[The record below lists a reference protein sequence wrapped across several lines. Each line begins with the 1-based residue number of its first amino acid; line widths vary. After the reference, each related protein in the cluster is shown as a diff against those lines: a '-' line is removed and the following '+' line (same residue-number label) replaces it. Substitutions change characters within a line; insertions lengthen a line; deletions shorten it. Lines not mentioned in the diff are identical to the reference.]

1 MNKAEYLKK
10 LDELQLDKAKY
21 CILSGGA
28 MMMHGLKEKT
38 ADIDIKVRPD
48 YFEELK
54 DRLSFKKSPKFD
66 YLWGLGDDVEVAVQ
80 EYDDKDV
87 EMVDGYPV
95 IKLELELEWKIQ
107 HNRPKDKE
115 SIEILKKYLGYK

>member
-1 MNKAEYLKK
+1 MDKDEYLKK
-10 LDELQLDKAKY
+10 LDRLQLDKARY

-28 MMMHGLKEKT
+28 MVMHGLKERT

-54 DRLSFKKSPKFD
+54 TKFSFKKSPKYD
-66 YLWGLGDDVEVAVQ
+66 YLWELGEGVEVAVQ
-80 EYDDKDV
+80 DYDEKDV

-95 IKLELELEWKIQ
+95 IRLELELEWKLR
-107 HNRPKDKE
+107 HNRPKDRE
-115 SIEILKKYLGYK
+115 SIRILKAYLGK

>member
-1 MNKAEYLKK
+1 MNKTEYLKK
-10 LDELQLDKAKY
+10 LDELRLDKARY

-28 MMMHGLKEKT
+28 MVMHGLKERT

-54 DRLSFKKSPKFD
+54 TKFSFKKSPKYD
-66 YLWGLGDDVEVAVQ
+66 YLWELGEDAEVAVQ
-80 EYDDKDV
+80 DYDEKDV

-95 IKLELELEWKIQ
+95 IRLELELEWKLR
-107 HNRPKDKE
+107 HNRPKDRE
-115 SIEILKKYLGYK
+115 SIRILKAYLGK

>member
-1 MNKAEYLKK
+1 MDKDEYLKK
-10 LDELQLDKAKY
+10 LDRLQLDKARY

-28 MMMHGLKEKT
+28 MVMHGLKERT

-54 DRLSFKKSPKFD
+54 TKFSFKKSPKYD
-66 YLWGLGDDVEVAVQ
+66 YLWELGEDVEVAVQ
-80 EYDDKDV
+80 DYDEKDV

-95 IKLELELEWKIQ
+95 IRLELELEWKLR
-107 HNRPKDKE
+107 HNRPKDRE
-115 SIEILKKYLGYK
+115 SIRILKAYLGK

>member
-1 MNKAEYLKK
+1 MNKGEYLRK
-10 LDELQLDKAKY
+10 LDELRLDKAKY

-28 MMMHGLKEKT
+28 MVMHGLKERT

-54 DRLSFKKSPKFD
+54 TKFSFKKSPKYG
-66 YLWGLGDDVEVAVQ
+66 YLWELGEDVEVAVQ
-80 EYDDKDV
+80 DYDEKDV

-95 IKLELELEWKIQ
+95 IRLELELEWKLR
-107 HNRPKDKE
+107 HNRPKDQE
-115 SIEILKKYLGYK
+115 SIRILKAYLGK

>member
-1 MNKAEYLKK
+1 MDKDEYLKK
-10 LDELQLDKAKY
+10 LDRLQLDKAKY

-28 MMMHGLKEKT
+28 MVMHGLKERT

-54 DRLSFKKSPKFD
+54 TKFSFKKSPKYD
-66 YLWGLGDDVEVAVQ
+66 YLWELGEDVEVAVQ
-80 EYDDKDV
+80 DYDEKDV

-95 IKLELELEWKIQ
+95 IRLELELEWKLR
-107 HNRPKDKE
+107 HNRPKDQE
-115 SIEILKKYLGYK
+115 SIRILKAYLGK

>member
-1 MNKAEYLKK
+1 MNKGEYLRK
-10 LDELQLDKAKY
+10 LDELRLDKAKY

-28 MMMHGLKEKT
+28 MVMHGLKERT

-54 DRLSFKKSPKFD
+54 TKFSFKKSPKYD
-66 YLWGLGDDVEVAVQ
+66 YLWELGEDVEVAVQ
-80 EYDDKDV
+80 DYDEKDV

-95 IKLELELEWKIQ
+95 IRLELELEWKLR
-107 HNRPKDKE
+107 HNRPKDQE
-115 SIEILKKYLGYK
+115 SIRILKAYLGK

>member
-1 MNKAEYLKK
+1 MNKGEYLRK
-10 LDELQLDKAKY
+10 LDELRLDKARY

-28 MMMHGLKEKT
+28 MVMHGLKERT

-54 DRLSFKKSPKFD
+54 TKFSFKKSPKYD
-66 YLWGLGDDVEVAVQ
+66 YLWELGEDVEVAVQ
-80 EYDDKDV
+80 DYDEKDV

-95 IKLELELEWKIQ
+95 IRLELELEWKLR
-107 HNRPKDKE
+107 HNRPKDRE
-115 SIEILKKYLGYK
+115 SIRILKAYLGK

>member
-1 MNKAEYLKK
+1 MNKGEYLRK
-10 LDELQLDKAKY
+10 LDELQLDKARY

-28 MMMHGLKEKT
+28 MVMHGLKERT

-54 DRLSFKKSPKFD
+54 TKFSFKKSPKYD
-66 YLWGLGDDVEVAVQ
+66 YLWELGEDVEVAVQ
-80 EYDDKDV
+80 DYDEKDV

-95 IKLELELEWKIQ
+95 IRLELELEWKLR
-107 HNRPKDKE
+107 HNRPKDRE
-115 SIEILKKYLGYK
+115 SIRILKAYLGK

>member
-1 MNKAEYLKK
+1 MNKSEYLRK
-10 LDELQLDKAKY
+10 LDELRLDKAKY

-28 MMMHGLKEKT
+28 MVMHGLKERT

-54 DRLSFKKSPKFD
+54 TRFSFKKSPKYD
-66 YLWGLGDDVEVAVQ
+66 YLWELGEDVEVAVQ
-80 EYDDKDV
+80 EFSTDEV
-87 EMVDGYPV
+87 EVVDGYPV

-107 HNRPKDKE
+107 HNRPKDQKSIRVLKE
-115 SIEILKKYLGYK
+115 YLNK

>member
-1 MNKAEYLKK
+1 MNKGEYLRK
-10 LDELQLDKAKY
+10 LDELRLDKAKY

-28 MMMHGLKEKT
+28 MVMHGLKEKT

-54 DRLSFKKSPKFD
+54 TRFSFKKSPKYD
-66 YLWGLGDDVEVAVQ
+66 YLWELGEDVEVAVQ
-80 EYDDKDV
+80 DYDEKDV

-95 IKLELELEWKIQ
+95 IRLELELEWKMQ
-107 HNRPKDKE
+107 HNRPKDQE
-115 SIEILKKYLGYK
+115 SIRILKAYLGK

>member
-1 MNKAEYLKK
+1 MNKGEYLRK
-10 LDELQLDKAKY
+10 LDELRLDKAKY

-28 MMMHGLKEKT
+28 MVMHGLKERT

-54 DRLSFKKSPKFD
+54 TRFSFKKSPKYD
-66 YLWGLGDDVEVAVQ
+66 YLWELGEDVEIAVQ
-80 EYDDKDV
+80 DYDEKDV

-95 IKLELELEWKIQ
+95 IRLELELEWKMQ
-107 HNRPKDKE
+107 HNRPKDQE
-115 SIEILKKYLGYK
+115 SIRILKAYLGK